1 MQKLVRVNKA
11 VSVTALSSRC
21 IGIALRALSC
31 FETLK
36 RKLKHIP
43 SLWKLERQ
51 YQRDWEKIF
60 EHSPL
65 KTGNSDSPADKSC
78 EICINP
84 SFGDLCVATEVVHNK
99 YVKEVTAR
107 VRGELYMF
115 LSRKWTTFTYITV
128 YNLRTLPSILLVETL
143 LSFVTPSIALCISL
157 TWFYY

>member
-1 MQKLVRVNKA
+1 MTSRKNKLSDGDMQKLVRVNKA

-65 KTGNSDSPADKSC
+65 KTGNSDSPAENSC
-78 EICINP
+78 EIWTNP
-84 SFGDLCVATEVVHNK
+84 SIGDLCVVTEVVHYKYANK
-99 YVKEVTAR
+99 VTTR
-107 VRGELYMF
+107 VRDELQMYV
-115 LSRKWTTFTYITV
+115 LIKEKN
-128 YNLRTLPSILLVETL
+128 NLHH
-143 LSFVTPSIALCISL
+143 SL
-157 TWFYY
+157 KSKVNSCMMKIYWHHF